1 MKKFFLIMAAI
12 IAAIV
17 LISNVGSLIF
27 FVISIALAYY
37 GIRKFIMAETTGMK
51 FWWVIFIL
59 IGFSMSLSN
68 IPALIAL
75 VALVALYYIYKNWNE
90 EEKVQYK
97 DSSLN
102 WDEI

>member
-1 MKKFFLIMAAI
+1 MMAAI

-51 FWWVIFIL
+51 FWWVIVIL

-75 VALVALYYIYKNWNE
+75 AALVALYYIYKNWNE

-97 DSSLN
+97 DNSLN

>member
-1 MKKFFLIMAAI
+1 MKKFLLMMAAI

-51 FWWVIFIL
+51 FWWVIVIL

-75 VALVALYYIYKNWNE
+75 AALVALYYIYKNWNE

-97 DSSLN
+97 DNSLN